1 MTACWPSAAT
11 GSRRCWRGAPP
22 PRPASGRGRATLAE
36 APSRTPPPSP
46 RRGGGVA
53 GPPPPPPRPAL
64 VALTPDTPLGR
75 SGLVPPA
82 MARRLARMGLLS
94 VRDLLFHLPRRYDD
108 FTRPVTL
115 GWLRDHEPEGPVS
128 ATVTVLD
135 LVVEPTWRRGIQR
148 TVARLAAAVHLARV
162 RAGRRGVPA
171 CGPDRARLPAHRGCQ
186 RVVAAPRDPAR
197 S

>member
-11 GSRRCWRGAPP
+11 GRRRGWRG
-22 PRPASGRGRATLAE
+22 G
-36 APSRTPPPSP
+36 
-46 RRGGGVA
+46 A
-53 GPPPPPPRPAL
+53 GPPSPPPRPAL
-64 VALTPDTPLGR
+64 AALTPDTPLGR

-135 LVVEPTWRRGIQR
+135 LVVETTWRRGIQR
-148 TVARLAAAVHLARV
+148 TVAALRGASGGGGAIWFGRRFVERRLAPGAGGLLSGEGGRGGVRPAANPPH
-162 RAGRRGVPA
+162 
-171 CGPDRARLPAHRGCQ
+171 
-186 RVVAAPRDPAR
+186 
-197 S
+197 